1 MGKVVVI
8 GASLHPLRYS
18 YQAVKN
24 LLERGYDVVPVG
36 IRNGQIGNAVINTER
51 APIEDVD
58 IILLYI
64 SKEKQIEYYD
74 YILQLK
80 PGVLLFNPGTENPE
94 LDKICSEHG
103 IEVIYDCALILIE
116 SDELNST

>member
-64 SKEKQIEYYD
+64 SKEKHNLSQEFY
-74 YILQLK
+74 
-80 PGVLLFNPGTENPE
+80 
-94 LDKICSEHG
+94 C
-103 IEVIYDCALILIE
+103 LILALKIRNWIKYV
-116 SDELNST
+116 LNMG